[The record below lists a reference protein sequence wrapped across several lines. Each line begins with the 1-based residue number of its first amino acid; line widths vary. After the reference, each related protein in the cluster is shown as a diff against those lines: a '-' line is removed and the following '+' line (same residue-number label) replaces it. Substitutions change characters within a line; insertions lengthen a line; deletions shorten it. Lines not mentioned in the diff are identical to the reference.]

1 MKMLQVVEF
10 EDGLMSFTVLF
21 HGINVGI
28 KVTVAL
34 GDIY

>member
-1 MKMLQVVEF
+1 
-10 EDGLMSFTVLF
+10 MSFTVLF

-34 GDIY
+34 GDIYWIKN